1 MKYGIVRRLRNPRYR
16 FMETIMDTANTI
28 NKRQCGS
35 ANYMVVS
42 RAVANRLNKEA
53 YVNKRK

>member
-1 MKYGIVRRLRNPRYR
+1 
-16 FMETIMDTANTI
+16 METIMDMANTI

-42 RAVANRLNKEA
+42 RVVANKLNKEA